1 MTRKN
6 FSELW
11 FKKKNQNCYLWAFPK
26 LREELQEKQVVL
38 GEGKRISMVKT
49 KEEMVIEKKIKEL
62 PSTYS

>member
-6 FSELW
+6 SLSYDQN
-11 FKKKNQNCYLWAFPK
+11 NQNCYLWAFPK

-49 KEEMVIEKKIKEL
+49 KEEMVMKKKIKEL
-62 PSTYS
+62 TSTKS